1 VNRVALV
8 LIALVA
14 VACDE
19 ETDAPGV
26 AQRKAECRQLMDH
39 IVRITPR
46 PGGERPESD
55 PAQIQR
61 IVAQL
66 PVEDIEQCAAIKDPV
81 QPGQPAPPPGQT
93 PRVIACMQAAGDIAA
108 LRACIPAQAE

>member
-1 VNRVALV
+1 MSRVGLV
-8 LIALVA
+8 LIALLA
-14 VACDE
+14 AACEE
-19 ETDAPGV
+19 ETDPPAV
-26 AQRKAECRQLMDH
+26 AQRKAECRQLMEH

-46 PGGERPESD
+46 PGGEGPESD
-55 PAQIQR
+55 PARIQR

-66 PVEDIEQCAAIKDPV
+66 PVEDIAQCAAIKDPV

-93 PRVIACMQAAGDIAA
+93 PKVIACMQAAGDVAA